1 MAYNEWGDQDPK
13 KELLKN
19 MYRAISSGSEYA
31 YVDYMEA
38 KEKYDALTEYEG
50 MQGGS

>member
-1 MAYNEWGDQDPK
+1 MPYNEWGDQNPK
-13 KELLKN
+13 EELLKD
-19 MYRAISSGSEYA
+19 MYRAISSGREYA

-38 KEKYDALTEYEG
+38 KEKYDALTEYDG

>member
-1 MAYNEWGDQDPK
+1 MDYNEWGDQDPK
-13 KELLKN
+13 EELLKD
-19 MYRAISSGSEYA
+19 MYRAIRSGDEYT

-38 KEKYDALTEYEG
+38 KEKYDVLTEYDG

>member
-1 MAYNEWGDQDPK
+1 MPYNECGDQNPK
-13 KELLKN
+13 EELLKD

>member
-1 MAYNEWGDQDPK
+1 MPYNEWGDQDPK
-13 KELLKN
+13 EELLKD
-19 MYRAISSGSEYA
+19 MYRAISSGGEYA

-38 KEKYDALTEYEG
+38 KEKYDELTEYEG